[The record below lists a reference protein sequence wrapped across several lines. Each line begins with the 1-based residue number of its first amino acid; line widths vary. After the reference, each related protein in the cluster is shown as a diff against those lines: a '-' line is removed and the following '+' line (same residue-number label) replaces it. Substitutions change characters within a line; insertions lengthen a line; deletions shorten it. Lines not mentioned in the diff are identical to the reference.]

1 MDKIT
6 SYNIQTNL
14 NPRSLN
20 SKISDIGAFDSMVS
34 RASDAWVSEAS
45 DSKVSEVSGQ
55 GLGLGSSLLEFEN
68 RSRSLGPETFS
79 GFDLSLSV

>member
-20 SKISDIGAFDSMVS
+20 FRISDIGASDSKVS
-34 RASDAWVSEAS
+34 RASDAWVLEAS
-45 DSKVSEVSGQ
+45 DSKVSEVSSR
-55 GLGLGSSLLEFEN
+55 GLGLGSFLLESEK
-68 RSRSLGPETFS
+68 RSRRLGPETFS
-79 GFDLSLSV
+79 DFDFPGL